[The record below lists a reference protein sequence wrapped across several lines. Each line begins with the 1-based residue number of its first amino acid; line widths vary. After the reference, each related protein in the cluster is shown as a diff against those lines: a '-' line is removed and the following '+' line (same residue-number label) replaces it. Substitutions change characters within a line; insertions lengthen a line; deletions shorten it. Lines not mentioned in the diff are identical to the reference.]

1 MNKIKA
7 YIKSKI
13 GSKVIVVSLQNRNRE
28 ERYVGIIE
36 KAYKNLFTITM
47 NNGQSKCFSYVDILT
62 GNVRVYI

>member
-13 GSKVIVVSLQNRNRE
+13 GSRVIVVSLQNRNKE
-28 ERYVGIIE
+28 ERYEGIISNT
-36 KAYKNLFTITM
+36 YQNIFTILE
-47 NNGQSKCFSYVDILT
+47 NNGQCKSFSYVDILI